1 MLKLKLQHKL
11 RLWWNTAYS
20 RIGEMGWFG
29 FQAGWD
35 DMPANVRLGLDEN
48 GSYFSWVRIPIE
60 VHIDDVGIR
69 FVPRQ
74 WKGMRPASNPSVHSI
89 SSLGFVLA
97 ASAPFL
103 VRQKITQVSELF
115 ECQDRP

>member
-1 MLKLKLQHKL
+1 MLKLKLQDKL

-74 WKGMRPASNPSVHSI
+74 LERDETSVES
-89 SSLGFVLA
+89 
-97 ASAPFL
+97 
-103 VRQKITQVSELF
+103 
-115 ECQDRP
+115 